1 MLNINSHLNILNMK
15 FKSLPKAI
23 APKRNIKRRSQGFT
37 LIEVLVV
44 MVMVGVLTAIA
55 APAWSGFIN
64 SQRMNSSQT
73 LVLQAI
79 KTAQSE
85 AKTRKVSDSKN
96 SSGTRTRITFKSNA
110 IRLDNVKAN
119 AGKDQKVEDGIT
131 LSVTSASGTL
141 PVSGSDKYLEFDSRG
156 FLPPT
161 QSGLVPICVNLTNS
175 TGKNK
180 WIKIQTLLGAVVTGE
195 GTCTP

>member
-1 MLNINSHLNILNMK
+1 MLNINSHLNILNMM

-23 APKRNIKRRSQGFT
+23 APQYRKNRKSQGFT

-131 LSVTSASGTL
+131 LSVTSSGTL

-195 GTCTP
+195 GNCTP

>member
-1 MLNINSHLNILNMK
+1 MMFRL
-15 FKSLPKAI
+15 LPKAI
-23 APKRNIKRRSQGFT
+23 APKPNKKRRSQGFT

-96 SSGTRTRITFKSNA
+96 SSGTRTSITFKSNA
-110 IRLDNVKAN
+110 VRLDNVKVN
-119 AGKDQKVEDGIT
+119 AGKEQKVEDGIT
-131 LSVTSASGTL
+131 LSV
-141 PVSGSDKYLEFDSRG
+141 VSGSGSLPVNPGGDKYLEFDSRG

>member
-1 MLNINSHLNILNMK
+1 MLNINSHLNMM
-15 FKSLPKAI
+15 FKSLSKAI
-23 APKRNIKRRSQGFT
+23 APKRNIKQRSQGFT

-119 AGKDQKVEDGIT
+119 AGKDQKVENGIT